1 MVVTDHLTPPIPR
14 LPAAGE
20 LVTVDE
26 LVLNVG
32 GGAANTAV
40 DLSRLGVRAAIC
52 AKVGD
57 DAFGRFATET
67 LIKSG
72 VDVRALMVDP
82 RRATSQTLII
92 NVRDEDRRFIHA
104 VGANLAFTS
113 ADLDAV
119 LEPPPRVLAIGYFLI
134 LPELD
139 APGLAARFAAARA
152 RGTWTVLDVAIPG
165 PGHYLEPLR
174 AVLPHTDLFLP
185 NTDEAALILG
195 ETDPIRQAL
204 AFHDLGARRV
214 VVTRGSKGAIAVS
227 DALRVHLGTY
237 PVTFVDGT
245 GGGDAFVAGYI
256 AGLLDDLPELDCLK
270 LASAVGASCVR
281 AVGASAGVFTRA
293 EADAFVAQHDLA
305 VESLLR
311 NKRRINSSLPEAG
324 CLGSQPDGQAPETAS
339 HGRRRRHSGRGRKKP
354 PGFRRTGGAW
364 GRSPQGKPHR
374 P

>member
-1 MVVTDHLTPPIPR
+1 MVVTDHLTPPIPH

-20 LVTVDE
+20 LVAVDD

-32 GGAANTAV
+32 GGAANVAI
-40 DLSRLGVRAAIC
+40 DLGRLGVRAGIC
-52 AKVGD
+52 ARVGD

-67 LIKSG
+67 LVASG

-92 NVRDEDRRFIHA
+92 NVRGEDRRFIHT
-104 VGANLAFTS
+104 VGANLGFTS
-113 ADLDAV
+113 GDLDAV

-139 APGLAARFAAARA
+139 ARGLATRFAAARA
-152 RGTWTVLDVAIPG
+152 RGTWTVLDVAIPA
-165 PGHYLEPLR
+165 PGNYVDPLR
-174 AVLPHTDLFLP
+174 VVLPHTDVFLP

-214 VVTRGSKGAIAVS
+214 IVTRGSQGAIAVS
-227 DALRVHLGTY
+227 DALRVRLGTY
-237 PVTFVDGT
+237 PVSFVDGT

-256 AGLLDDLPELDCLK
+256 HGMLDDLPELDCLK

-293 EADAFVAQHDLA
+293 EADAFIARHELA
-305 VESLLR
+305 IE
-311 NKRRINSSLPEAG
+311 P
-324 CLGSQPDGQAPETAS
+324 
-339 HGRRRRHSGRGRKKP
+339 
-354 PGFRRTGGAW
+354 F
-364 GRSPQGKPHR
+364 
-374 P
+374 